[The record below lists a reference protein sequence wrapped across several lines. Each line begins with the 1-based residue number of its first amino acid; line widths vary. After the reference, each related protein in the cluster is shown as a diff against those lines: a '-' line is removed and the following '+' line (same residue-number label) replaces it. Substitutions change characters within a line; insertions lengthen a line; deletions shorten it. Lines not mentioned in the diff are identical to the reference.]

1 MRSSKGITQ
10 HFESLED
17 PRVVGRTDHPLL
29 TVIVMAIV
37 AVVGGAD
44 GWEEIAEFAEDRRD
58 WFAKFLDMPN
68 GVPSESTFYR
78 VFRALKPSA
87 FEACMRSWVDALATS
102 LSGQVVAFDGKA
114 LRGAM
119 ARASYGAKLHL
130 VHVWATQQRL
140 LLAQTAVEGAPEE
153 IAAVRTLLDL
163 LDLEGAIVTG
173 DAAHCNHETAQAI
186 VDGKAFW
193 LLTLK
198 ANRGAAHEAAIAFF
212 DAARARAFAGSK
224 VRHHRTENDGHG
236 RHEIREGWSF
246 PASECPLPGEDWPGL
261 SSVTFIER
269 TRVVGVEASRELH
282 VSLSSLPP
290 TVRRIMTSTRAHWSV
305 ENRLHWV
312 LDVEM
317 GEDRCKVHDANAATN
332 LASMRRQA
340 LTLLQRDD
348 TCRRGKRVR
357 GIAAKRA
364 KAGRNIDYLE
374 HVLSLGNA

>member
-1 MRSSKGITQ
+1 MGLALKVRAASPNLLKFRWVAIVRSHAGLQGDYPHS
-10 HFESLED
+10 ESLED

-44 GWEEIAEFAEDRRD
+44 GWRRSRSSPRTV
-58 WFAKFLDMPN
+58 AT
-68 GVPSESTFYR
+68 GSRSSSTCPMGCPAIGASYR

-193 LLTLK
+193 LMTLK

-269 TRVVGVEASRELH
+269 TRVVGV
-282 VSLSSLPP
+282 
-290 TVRRIMTSTRAHWSV
+290 
-305 ENRLHWV
+305 
-312 LDVEM
+312 
-317 GEDRCKVHDANAATN
+317 
-332 LASMRRQA
+332 
-340 LTLLQRDD
+340 
-348 TCRRGKRVR
+348 
-357 GIAAKRA
+357 
-364 KAGRNIDYLE
+364 
-374 HVLSLGNA
+374 